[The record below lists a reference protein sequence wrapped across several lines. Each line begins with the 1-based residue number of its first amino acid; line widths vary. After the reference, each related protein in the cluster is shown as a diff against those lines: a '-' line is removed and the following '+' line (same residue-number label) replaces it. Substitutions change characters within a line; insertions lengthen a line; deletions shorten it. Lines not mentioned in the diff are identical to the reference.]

1 MRVPTNRLQMNMTY
15 TLTHSLARNQRRQ
28 IEIATGKRILSPS
41 DDPAGTVRAMAL
53 RGLIDDNLQY
63 RSNIQDGLS
72 WVTGT
77 EEPLNSIIELLN
89 KMKETAI
96 SAADDATE
104 DRTFMGDIVD
114 DILTGMINQSRAKVN
129 GRYIFSGFRTDTA
142 PYTTDN
148 SITGETFTA
157 AAVGAEADFAHA
169 RLSSGSV
176 SVTNLAGTVTYTE
189 GTDYD
194 IDYETGRISLIGT
207 GAMAAGTDYL
217 ANYDA
222 STTGSVTAIS
232 NLQGD
237 IVRQIDSD
245 RTVPVN
251 LRAPDVFQDDI
262 DLFQMAID
270 LKNAL
275 WKDDANAVRAMMD
288 DIDTAIEHVT
298 EQLGVIGTRADTL
311 QRNQLLLDTH
321 EISLREF
328 LSEIEDSDLTESVIQ
343 LETEQAA
350 YEAALASTARLM
362 QISIVNYL

>member
-1 MRVPTNRLQMNMTY
+1 MTY
-15 TLTHSLARNQRRQ
+15 TLNNSLARIQRRQ

-77 EEPLNSIIELLN
+77 EEPLNSVIELLN

-114 DILTGMINQSRAKVN
+114 DILTGMINQSRSKVN

-142 PYTTDN
+142 PYTTADA
-148 SITGETFTA
+148 ITGESFTA
-157 AAVGAEADFAHA
+157 AAVGVEADLVHA
-169 RLSSGSV
+169 RVSTGSV
-176 SVTNLAGTVTYTE
+176 TITNLAGTTTYTE
-189 GTDYD
+189 GTDYTV
-194 IDYETGRISLIGT
+194 DYETGRVSIVAT
-207 GAMAAGTDYL
+207 GAMVAGTDYL
-217 ANYDA
+217 ANYTSA
-222 STTGSVTAIS
+222 TTGSVTAIT
-232 NLQGD
+232 NIQGN

-251 LRAPDVFQDDI
+251 LRAPDVFQDSIDI
-262 DLFQMAID
+262 FQMSID

-275 WKDDANAVRAMMD
+275 WKDDSDAVRAMMD

-328 LSEIEDSDLTESVIQ
+328 LSEIEDNDLTESVIQ

-362 QISIVNYL
+362 QITIVNYL